1 MILFRYTFVESVN
14 VIKKKNQD
22 YFQKCVEPVNAVQNQ
37 GITRYEQDNT
47 NRKPKW
53 KLLLFFF
60 SLFFV
65 IHSNRYPRV
74 ELYFWDQRLGVP
86 IFAYICI
93 RLRIGKKIFRS
104 LLFEGI
110 NIYSINYAI
119 GNCINTIILNNPCSR
134 N

>member
-1 MILFRYTFVESVN
+1 MISFRYTFIESVN
-14 VIKKKNQD
+14 VINSLKKKKNQD
-22 YFQKCVEPVNAVQNQ
+22 YFQKCVEPVNAIQNQ

-53 KLLLFFF
+53 KLLLF
-60 SLFFV
+60 FFV

-93 RLRIGKKIFRS
+93 WLQIGKKY
-104 LLFEGI
+104 FEVCCSKV
-110 NIYSINYAI
+110 YSINYTI